1 MRSCERA
8 RESRSAMSYG
18 RQKTEHAGAKN
29 GGSGFYGPRAL
40 AKQYSKVK
48 RRAAGMEITAKEFD
62 ARFDAGE
69 DISPWLDLDSAIV
82 CKPGKPPVWAKTGKP
97 VEWGEVPPGRAESL
111 GLKPPAAKR

>member
-1 MRSCERA
+1 MEAAAFC
-8 RESRSAMSYG
+8 
-18 RQKTEHAGAKN
+18 
-29 GGSGFYGPRAL
+29 GPRAL